1 MTEENNT
8 GSIIENNINQA
19 TNSSN
24 NINISIEQILASI
37 VKTVGTVNVKIEDLL
52 ANYSNYTIALNQ
64 QEDKSVNFTLVEV
77 QDVTN
82 EESVAE

>member
-8 GSIIENNINQA
+8 GSVVENTLDEA
-19 TNSSN
+19 TQPSN

-37 VKTVGTVNVKIEDLL
+37 VKTVGEVNVKIEDLL
-52 ANYSNYTIALNQ
+52 TDYSNYTIALNQ

>member
-8 GSIIENNINQA
+8 GSIIENNIDQA

-37 VKTVGTVNVKIEDLL
+37 VKTVGEVNVKIEDLL
-52 ANYSNYTIALNQ
+52 TDYSNFTIALNQ
-64 QEDKSVNFTLVEV
+64 QEDKSVNFTLVEMK
-77 QDVTN
+77 DVPVA
-82 EESVAE
+82 ESVTE